1 MNLKRSSRAVALV
14 SILAATVT
22 LIALTW
28 VGTLSATYIQRTEA
42 EARVA
47 ASVANQA
54 ELFEQQLQRQ
64 FLEVDQ
70 TLRILAHDWEAD
82 PAHFNML
89 ALRNELVLLNSIS
102 PTVFIVDDHG
112 IVRGG
117 TVPEVVGN
125 YVGDREVFRYEAGR
139 LFDDGRM
146 YIGPSTMDPMVRQ
159 WHMDLARPLHN
170 PNGLFAGAIVAGL
183 RISTVRNF
191 YQIANI
197 GTHGIVALIGLDRG
211 LVRVAEGANPIDP
224 GISVADS
231 DMFKAMQADPDTVW
245 IGRSALDGIERVH
258 GFRRVGDRD
267 LAVIVAVDQA
277 EALHAT
283 TAWSDAA
290 MIFAS
295 GITLLLLSLAAVL
308 LYAIHGARR
317 REAALAHDRSMLAGA
332 YSELEISKARADEKT
347 AQLEATIAGMSDG
360 VAMVDGHM
368 QLREWNARFP
378 AIAGVPSELLR
389 VGLPMEDILRAQAAG
404 GQFGAVDIEAE
415 VARRMAR
422 LRAGDFADT
431 TERTRPDGTVVELRR
446 NRLPDGGFVTLYSEI
461 TLRKH
466 SENALR
472 EANTLAAAATQAMSR
487 FVAIVSHEIRTPL
500 NALLNS
506 LALLADSGIA
516 NAQQVLLDMAR
527 QSGDALM
534 ALINDIL
541 EMSRMEAGQLTLRPS
556 IFALRPLI
564 ESVLEMFG
572 SQAAER
578 RIGLRVS
585 IGKGVPNELYEDPGR
600 LRQVLINLLS
610 NAVKFAAAGEVR
622 VVAETVRERGTTAL
636 RLAVRDRGPVIPEAG
651 RARLFEA
658 FSRLEH
664 GGDNAPLGSG
674 LGLAIC
680 RNLVALMGGEI
691 GCSVWTVGGHEAGN
705 EFWLVLPI
713 KPLPN
718 DAAAAP
724 ERRNAQPRRH
734 LPRTRIL
741 LVEDIPANQLVTS
754 TLLRREGHLV
764 DIAGN
769 AGQAISAVS
778 SQPYD
783 LIFMD
788 IFMPGMSGLDT
799 ARQIRDMAGPA
810 ATVPI
815 VALTANVCPEDR
827 ALCIAAGMNGMLGK
841 PVAMQDLLDA
851 IGEHVWPHQTDR
863 GPAQT
868 PVVASPRSS
877 AVLSASRVEDLRATL
892 PADTL
897 GSLVEDCL
905 VDLSERLRLLQEALQ
920 QEAVEQIGAH
930 AHAMAGMA
938 AEYGMAAL
946 EARARL
952 LMQVV
957 REDPGSAAAMSG
969 ELAAEV
975 LRAGAALR
983 EALNIE
989 MV

>member
-1 MNLKRSSRAVALV
+1 MNLRRSSRAVALV

-42 EARVA
+42 QARVA

-70 TLRILAHDWEAD
+70 TLRILAHDWEVD
-82 PAHFNML
+82 PAHFDMM

-102 PTVFIVDDHG
+102 PTVFIVDEHG

-117 TVPEVVGN
+117 TVPEAVGS

-139 LFDDGRM
+139 VFDDGQM
-146 YIGPSTMDPMVRQ
+146 FIGASTMDTLVRQ
-159 WHMDLARPLHN
+159 WHMDLARPLHH
-170 PNGLFAGAIVAGL
+170 PDGSFAGAVVAGL
-183 RISTVRNF
+183 RINTVRNF

-197 GTHGIVALIGLDRG
+197 GTHGIVALIGLEHG

-231 DMFKAMQADPDTVW
+231 DMFKAMQADPDSVW
-245 IGRSALDGIERVH
+245 VGRSALDGIERVH

-290 MIFAS
+290 MIFAV
-295 GITLLLLSLAAVL
+295 GITLLLLSLAAAL
-308 LYAIHGARR
+308 LYAIHAARR

-347 AQLEATIAGMSDG
+347 AQLEATLAGMSDG

-378 AIAGVPSELLR
+378 EIAGVPSELLR
-389 VGLPMEDILRAQAAG
+389 VGLPMEDILRTQAAG
-404 GQFGAVDIEAE
+404 GQFGAIDIEPE

-506 LALLADSGIA
+506 LALLADSGMA
-516 NAQQVLLDMAR
+516 KAQQALVDMAR

-541 EMSRMEAGQLTLRPS
+541 EMSRMEAGQLALRPS

-564 ESVLEMFG
+564 ESALEMFG
-572 SQAAER
+572 GQAAER

-585 IGKGVPNELYEDPGR
+585 IGQGVPDELFEDPGR

-622 VVAETVRERGTTAL
+622 VVAETVREGGMTSL
-636 RLAVRDRGPVIPEAG
+636 RLAVRDRGPVIPDAD

-658 FSRLEH
+658 FSRLER
-664 GGDNAPLGSG
+664 GGDDAPLGSG

-713 KPLPN
+713 KPLPGE
-718 DAAAAP
+718 AATAS
-724 ERRNAQPRRH
+724 ERRDTPPRSH

-754 TLLRREGHLV
+754 TLLRREGHMV

-769 AGQAISAVS
+769 ASQAISAVS

-799 ARQIRDMAGPA
+799 ARQIRAMAGPA

-827 ALCIAAGMNGMLGK
+827 ALCVAAGMNGMLGK
-841 PVAMQDLLDA
+841 PVALHELLDA
-851 IGEHVWPHQTDR
+851 IGEHVWPARSDHS
-863 GPAQT
+863 PAQT
-868 PVVASPRSS
+868 PPAARPPSS
-877 AVLSASRVEDLRATL
+877 AILSAARVEDLRATL

-897 GSLVEDCL
+897 ASLVEDCL
-905 VDLSERLRLLQEALQ
+905 VDLSERLVFLQAALQ
-920 QEAVEQIGAH
+920 QADVEQIGAH

-946 EARARL
+946 EARARV

-957 REDPGSAAAMSG
+957 RDDPGSAAAMSD

-975 LRAGAALR
+975 SRAGVALR